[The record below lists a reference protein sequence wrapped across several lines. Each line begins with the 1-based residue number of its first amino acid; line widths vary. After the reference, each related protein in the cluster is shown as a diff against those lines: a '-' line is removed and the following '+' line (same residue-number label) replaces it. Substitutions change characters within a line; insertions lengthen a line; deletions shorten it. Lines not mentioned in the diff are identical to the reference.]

1 MTLKKIPYRLG
12 IDIGTGSVAWAA
24 MALTETGAIDAS
36 RGLIASG
43 TTIFGE
49 PVLPKEMKL
58 KNEVR
63 RTQRLMRRQ
72 TERKRERLQ
81 KIMHITTAL
90 GIKPEDLANALRR
103 YKNTQE
109 LWHLRVR
116 ALDQKI
122 ELAELMLIVLRM
134 SKNRGYNGDAPSP
147 NKKGDYGKA
156 GQALQHTESLKIEYP
171 KARTIAEVLWL
182 DQVKK
187 EPRMNQ
193 RRFRGNIN
201 AGIYVLRTDI
211 RHEFDLIFSE
221 QTKHHSVLSQPLAA
235 IYGERL
241 SQKLLSDH
249 AKPIHHGV
257 DANWNQGTKYF
268 WGHSPNSVTEAIQIA
283 LFYQHPLQGFK
294 DKIGKCSMDKTSL
307 RVIAAHPAHQTFRI
321 EKLLADL
328 RWGGNKA
335 GERLSLA
342 QKDFIREKLNAQKEI
357 GFGALY
363 KALDKAGL
371 MHEDGLTLNFHTPR
385 RDKLTGN
392 KTRHF
397 LIKFDLLD
405 LFESLTPEE
414 QNHVFLAWADDIP
427 APESWGHDA
436 ARANVATLYGE
447 AVAKFIDTLKTA
459 LDGLDRPSAV
469 DLDSKRTAYGAPALA
484 RLANYIREHAND
496 TLPADEY
503 AAIQALYPNHDTR
516 ASTLS
521 TLPSVESLD
530 LRSPV
535 VSHALEYTRREIQ
548 GAIKRLG
555 VPYAM
560 VIELAKEVKSTLE
573 ERSKTTTRQNKEEK
587 ENGKARAAILEAN
600 CRISNTS
607 ILRYKLWVQQ
617 GKRCPYSGDSI
628 FSIEDAVSGS
638 KYDIEHIIPKRK
650 QGVGNRFSDVV
661 LASKQFNNLKGG
673 DETPYHAAERLRKA
687 GNTAW
692 NWDKTEQAVKL
703 IARENKDFKS
713 KAELIL
719 DKTEFKDMSLDDEG
733 FVDRQLQETQWIG
746 RVVQSWCQSIC
757 DDVTVIR
764 GSLTAAQ
771 RRAWGLHTILEE
783 VRIAEGRHNSDKAAQ
798 LFYKP
803 NRLGEM
809 VFDKRSDHRHHLID
823 ACVIALSTRSN
834 YMALVRAQQQRATLG
849 HSNYKPPLCP
859 VPSLREHLLK
869 MLNGYTVWHV
879 PDHLVAGEMYDQPF
893 GIGEDGK
900 TLYKKGKKAKLGRGY
915 ASFHP
920 ETDALLQ
927 HTDRK
932 GGVHK
937 KTLVKSESACIRI
950 TESDFQQV
958 PLAEFRQRYI
968 KHGKLTLPEDER
980 FLFKNDLICFPD
992 DHVVY
997 RVAQLQEGG
1006 VACINANETTA
1017 YGNTLSGSDLQ
1028 CVKSKLTDI
1037 KKAKILRHPIELA
1050 LHSKVIKSKAR

>member
-1 MTLKKIPYRLG
+1 MSRQKIPYRLG

-24 MALTETGAIDAS
+24 MALTESGAIDS
-36 RGLIASG
+36 TRGLIASG

-81 KIMHITTAL
+81 KLMHLTTAL

-147 NKKGDYGKA
+147 SKKGDYGKA
-156 GQALQHTESLKIEYP
+156 GQALQITESLKAKYEYP
-171 KARTIAEVLWL
+171 KKARSIAEVLWL
-182 DQVKK
+182 DQKHK
-187 EPRMNQ
+187 PMNQ
-193 RRFRGNIN
+193 RQFRKLND
-201 AGIYVLRTDI
+201 AGTYVLRVDVK
-211 RHEFDLIFSE
+211 REFDLIFSE
-221 QTKHHSVLSQPLAA
+221 QAKHHSVLSQPLAA

-307 RVIAAHPAHQTFRI
+307 RVIAAHPAHQNFRI

-328 RWGGNKA
+328 RWGGNKT
-335 GERLSLA
+335 GVRLSLA

-357 GFGALY
+357 SFGALY

-392 KTRHF
+392 KTRQF

-436 ARANVATLYGE
+436 ARANVAKLYGE
-447 AVAKFIDTLKTA
+447 AVAAFIDTLKTA

-469 DLDSKRTAYGAPALA
+469 ALDSKRTAYGAPALA

-516 ASTLS
+516 APTRS

-555 VPYAM
+555 VPQAM

-587 ENGKARAAILEAN
+587 ENEKARAAILEAN

-650 QGVGNRFSDVV
+650 QGVGNRISDVV
-661 LASKQFNNLKGG
+661 LASKQFNHLKGG

-687 GNTAW
+687 GNTVW

-703 IARENKDFKS
+703 IARENKDFKR

-771 RRAWGLHTILEE
+771 RKAWGLHTILEE
-783 VRIAEGRHNSDKAAQ
+783 VRIAEGRHDSDKAAQ

-869 MLNGYTVWHV
+869 MLKGYTVWHI

-893 GIGEDGK
+893 GIGINKE
-900 TLYKKGKKAKLGRGY
+900 TLYKKGVKDRRKFNVKTDKLI
-915 ASFHP
+915 
-920 ETDALLQ
+920 Q
-927 HTDRK
+927 HIDRK
-932 GGVHK
+932 NEHHTKAV
-937 KTLVKSESACIRI
+937 VKSETACLRVNKDTIEI
-950 TESDFQQV
+950 IGIADFRGSY
-958 PLAEFRQRYI
+958 FKR
-968 KHGKLTLPEDER
+968 GKLTIPKSDKLFFKGDLLTLPS
-980 FLFKNDLICFPD
+980 FST
-992 DHVVY
+992 VY
-997 RVAQLQEGG
+997 RIGFSSERGLH
-1006 VACINANETTA
+1006 CLDSNET
-1017 YGNTLSGSDLQ
+1017 NTFDNLSGTGLN
-1028 CVKSKLTDI
+1028 KLIGQLKDI
-1037 KKAKILRHPIELA
+1037 KNARVIHHPIELA
-1050 LHSKVIKSKAR
+1050 LHSKAIKSQVI